1 MSILYDKTCFIKDV
15 KPPRAT
21 TSKRPMTNNAVSEGT
36 IQALSRFCARGLI
49 VGVCLNR
56 HKNRCS
62 RCFFFRWNI
71 VRDQN
76 LHIADIAHHEARDA
90 HQQRHAA
97 KQHKHESHAGTMA
110 DTDQWTKHSC
120 QDSSSHHPWLEYE
133 VGQRSSGQHAYGH
146 RDLRDHQARTKD
158 FTLHVVRHLRLPD
171 SVVAAV
177 EKWDDERAEKP
188 GDEPDGQ
195 RSAKPHEHD
204 TQGGHRHHAP
214 QDAIHLAART
224 TPGRHECSS
233 DDAANGGY
241 RVNDTQ
247 CRWTVAGTRQDHWSP
262 QRHAYRPDKV
272 RCKEGEL

>member
-1 MSILYDKTCFIKDV
+1 MIRR
-15 KPPRAT
+15 PPRSTQSRSSAA
-21 TSKRPMTNNAVSEGT
+21 SDVYKR
-36 IQALSRFCARGLI
+36 Q
-49 VGVCLNR
+49 
-56 HKNRCS
+56 
-62 RCFFFRWNI
+62 
-71 VRDQN
+71 
-76 LHIADIAHHEARDA
+76 

-204 TQGGHRHHAP
+204 TQGGHGHHAP
-214 QDAIHLAART
+214 QDTMPHRTPYTLRRGPPQAVMSAPPTT
-224 TPGRHECSS
+224 TPTADTVLMIPSVVV
-233 DDAANGGY
+233 GGALM
-241 RVNDTQ
+241 T
-247 CRWTVAGTRQDHWSP
+247 A
-262 QRHAYRPDKV
+262 
-272 RCKEGEL
+272 